1 MVMTEYTQVDEQE
14 LIQLALFRDNR
25 TAMEIELAQRL
36 YIRSLN
42 EDAAYFEYCDDSG
55 SKGKAAN

>member
-1 MVMTEYTQVDEQE
+1 MVMTEYTLVDEQE

-25 TAMEIELAQRL
+25 TPMEIELAQRL
-36 YIRSLN
+36 YIRSLD
-42 EDAAYFEYCDDSG
+42 EADAYFEYCDDAR

>member
-42 EDAAYFEYCDDSG
+42 EDDAYFEYCDDSG

>member
-1 MVMTEYTQVDEQE
+1 MVMTEYLLVDEQE

-25 TAMEIELAQRL
+25 TPLEIELAQRL
-36 YIRSLN
+36 YMRSLEE
-42 EDAAYFEYCDDSG
+42 EDAYFEYCDDSR